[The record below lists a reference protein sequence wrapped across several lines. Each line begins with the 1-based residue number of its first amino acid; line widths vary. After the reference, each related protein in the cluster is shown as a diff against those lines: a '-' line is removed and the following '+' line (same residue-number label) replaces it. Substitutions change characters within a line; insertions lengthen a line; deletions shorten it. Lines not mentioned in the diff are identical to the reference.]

1 MIMRALTVRPGT
13 AHSIALTDMSPPP
26 AAEGSVLVQGLA
38 VGLCGTDVEI
48 IEAEYGEAPEGSD
61 LLVLGHEN
69 LGRVIDPGDSD
80 LSAGDLVVG
89 IVRRPDP
96 VPCEACAQGEWDMCR
111 NGEYTEHGIKGL
123 HGFAREQWRADAD
136 ALVRLDPDLGEL
148 GVLMEPTTILAKAWE
163 QIERIGHRAF
173 FGPTTVAV
181 TGAGPIG
188 LLATLLSVQ
197 RGYDVHVFDI
207 VKDGPKPELVADIGA
222 TYHTT
227 PLSVS
232 GVVPDIVIE
241 CTGIPD
247 VVVDAI
253 THNAVNGIACL
264 TGVSSAGRRIP
275 LDVGDMNRVAVLE
288 NDVVFGTVNAN
299 RRHYEAA
306 AAALAAADQEWLG
319 RLITRTVPLSNFAEG
334 FERHPDDV
342 KVVLDL
348 ER

>member
-1 MIMRALTVRPGT
+1 MRALTVRPGT
-13 AHSIALTDMSPPP
+13 AGSIALTDMPPP
-26 AAEGSVLVQGLA
+26 VAAEGQVLVEGLA

-48 IEAEYGEAPEGSD
+48 IDAEYGEAPPGSD

-69 LGRVIDPGDSD
+69 LGRVVEPGNSD
-80 LSAGDLVVG
+80 LKAGDLVVG

-111 NGEYTEHGIKGL
+111 NGQYTEHGIKGL

-136 ALVRLDPDLGEL
+136 ALCVLDPELGEL

-163 QIERIGHRAF
+163 QIERIGHRAY
-173 FGPTTVAV
+173 FGASTVAI

-188 LLATLLSVQ
+188 LLGAMMGVQ
-197 RGYDVHVFDI
+197 RGYDVHVFDV
-207 VKDGPKPELVADIGA
+207 VKEGPKPDLVADIGA

-227 PLSVS
+227 PLAVS
-232 GVVPDIVIE
+232 GIVPDIVIE
-241 CTGIPD
+241 CTGVPS

-253 THNAVNGIACL
+253 THNAVNGIVCL
-264 TGVSSAGRRIP
+264 TGVSSAGRTIP

-306 AAALAAADQEWLG
+306 AAALARADRSWLG
-319 RLITRTVPLSNFAEG
+319 RLITRTVPLSRFAEG

-348 ER
+348 TA